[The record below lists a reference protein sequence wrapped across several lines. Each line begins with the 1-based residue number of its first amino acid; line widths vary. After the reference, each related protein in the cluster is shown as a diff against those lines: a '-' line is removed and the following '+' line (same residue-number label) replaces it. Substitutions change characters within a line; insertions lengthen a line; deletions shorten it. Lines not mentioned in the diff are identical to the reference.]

1 MCLAIPLRV
10 VARDGDNAIGEV
22 DGVQREI
29 SVLMTPDVRVGDYV
43 IVHAG
48 YAIQILDQQEAE
60 ENLAMLR
67 QMAAAVDRQVNRVR
81 QGRAGSRSD

>member
-48 YAIQILDQQEAE
+48 YAIQVLDQQEAE